1 MHAWLIMASGKDNI
15 FNMWPTMAG
24 PAGQGTGG
32 WADSLGWSMQLSH
45 SGSPQPPNH
54 EEKPRLEA
62 LGISTSGY
70 CWRGHFKQTEVMIE
84 SQMCVAQRGHSLG
97 ADVGESPGCVR
108 AVSKVS
114 LHVLA
119 DLTS

>member
-1 MHAWLIMASGKDNI
+1 MHARLIMASGKDNI
-15 FNMWPTMAG
+15 FNMWPTVAG

-62 LGISTSGY
+62 GDQHIWLLLEGSLQTD
-70 CWRGHFKQTEVMIE
+70 RG
-84 SQMCVAQRGHSLG
+84 
-97 ADVGESPGCVR
+97 D
-108 AVSKVS
+108 
-114 LHVLA
+114 
-119 DLTS
+119 D